1 MLFAAFF
8 CAAVLLLFAITYIY
22 ATKYAAQGE
31 IAEIEVEF
39 ARMVGE
45 ARVSQ
50 YALLPDMIAKRL
62 RERGSE
68 HSIYLL
74 QDRFGHKLAGNM
86 PAMTPVEGGVRL
98 NRPDKDK
105 KPYVVASGHTL
116 ENGDFL
122 LIGED
127 LVLLEDMDA
136 VLIRSFS
143 VSIAATVLLALVCGL
158 LISRNV
164 LRRVASVSATSR
176 SIIAGDMSTRIP
188 LRGVDDE
195 FDHLAKS
202 VNDMLER
209 IEDLMQHTQQ
219 VANDIAH
226 DLRTPLTRLRQRLDR
241 ARRRDPA
248 DDVRH
253 EVLDRSI
260 EEVDAIL
267 NTFSALLRIAQ
278 IQAGGTVS
286 STNLVDLSQLLESI
300 SEDFVPAARD
310 GGRTL
315 HARIAAHLTVNGD
328 RELLTQMVVNLL
340 DNAIL
345 HSTPGAQI
353 SVTAQQIAGAPQL
366 VIADTGQG
374 IPQEERAKVFR
385 PFYRIEPSRQ
395 AEGSGLGLSLVA
407 AIVNQHRASI
417 SLEDNLPGL
426 RVVVVFPSSSGIP
439 ARFDAGENDGT
450 GQQLTLRRDAMVIE
464 DALTQEPARD

>member
-8 CAAVLLLFAITYIY
+8 CAAVLLLFGITYVY
-22 ATKYAAQGE
+22 ATKYATQGE

-39 ARMVGE
+39 ARLVGE

-68 HSIYLL
+68 HSFYLL
-74 QDRFGHKLAGNM
+74 QDRFGRKLAGNM
-86 PAMTPVEGGVRL
+86 ATMRPIEGGVRL

-127 LVLLEDMDA
+127 LVLLEEMDA

-143 VSIAATVLLALVCGL
+143 VSIAATVLIALVCGL

-164 LRRVASVSATSR
+164 LRRVAAVSATSR

-248 DDVRH
+248 DDARH

-267 NTFSALLRIAQ
+267 STFTALLRIAQ

-286 STNLVDLSQLLESI
+286 SANLVDLSQLLESI
-300 SEDFVPAARD
+300 GEDFVPAARD

-315 HARIAAHLTVNGD
+315 HARIAPNLTVNGD

-353 SVTAQQIAGAPQL
+353 SVTAQQIAGAPQI
-366 VIADTGQG
+366 VIADTGRG
-374 IPQEERAKVFR
+374 IPPEERAKVFR

-407 AIVNQHRASI
+407 AVVKQHRASI

-426 RVVVVFPSSSGIP
+426 RVVVVFPPSAGLQP
-439 ARFDAGENDGT
+439 KFDADVNDGT
-450 GQQLTLRRDAMVIE
+450 GEQLTLRRDAVVIE
-464 DALTQEPARD
+464 DALTQGPARD

>member
-1 MLFAAFF
+1 
-8 CAAVLLLFAITYIY
+8 
-22 ATKYAAQGE
+22 
-31 IAEIEVEF
+31 
-39 ARMVGE
+39 
-45 ARVSQ
+45 
-50 YALLPDMIAKRL
+50 
-62 RERGSE
+62 
-68 HSIYLL
+68 
-74 QDRFGHKLAGNM
+74 
-86 PAMTPVEGGVRL
+86 
-98 NRPDKDK
+98 
-105 KPYVVASGHTL
+105 
-116 ENGDFL
+116 
-122 LIGED
+122 
-127 LVLLEDMDA
+127 
-136 VLIRSFS
+136 
-143 VSIAATVLLALVCGL
+143 
-158 LISRNV
+158 
-164 LRRVASVSATSR
+164 
-176 SIIAGDMSTRIP
+176 
-188 LRGVDDE
+188 
-195 FDHLAKS
+195 
-202 VNDMLER
+202 MLER

-248 DDVRH
+248 DDARH

-267 NTFSALLRIAQ
+267 NTFTALLRIAQ

-286 STNLVDLSQLLESI
+286 STNPVDLSQLLESI
-300 SEDFVPAARD
+300 SEDFVPAARH

-353 SVTAQQIAGAPQL
+353 SVTAQQIAGAPQI

-374 IPQEERAKVFR
+374 IPVEERAKVFR

-417 SLEDNLPGL
+417 RLEDNLPGL
-426 RVVVVFPSSSGIP
+426 RVVVAFPH
-439 ARFDAGENDGT
+439 
-450 GQQLTLRRDAMVIE
+450 
-464 DALTQEPARD
+464 

>member
-1 MLFAAFF
+1 
-8 CAAVLLLFAITYIY
+8 
-22 ATKYAAQGE
+22 
-31 IAEIEVEF
+31 
-39 ARMVGE
+39 MVAE

-68 HSIYLL
+68 HDIFLL
-74 QDRFGHKLAGNM
+74 QDRFGHKLAGNI
-86 PAMTPVEGGVRL
+86 ATMTPIDGGVRL
-98 NRPDKDK
+98 NRPDRDK
-105 KPYVVASGHTL
+105 QPYVVASGHTL

-127 LVLLEDMDA
+127 LVLLQEMDA
-136 VLIRSFS
+136 VLIRSFG
-143 VSIAATVLLALVCGL
+143 VSIAATVLIALVCGL

-248 DDVRH
+248 DDTRH

-267 NTFSALLRIAQ
+267 NTFTALLRIAQ
-278 IQAGGTVS
+278 IQAGGRVS
-286 STNLVDLSQLLESI
+286 SINQVDLSQLLESI

-315 HARIAAHLTVNGD
+315 HARIAPNLTVNGD
-328 RELLTQMVVNLL
+328 RQLLTQMVVNLL

-353 SVTAQQIAGAPQL
+353 SVTAEQSAGAPQI

-374 IPQEERAKVFR
+374 IPREERAKVFR
-385 PFYRIEPSRQ
+385 PFYRIEPSRT

-407 AIVNQHRASI
+407 AIVKQHRASI

-426 RVVVVFPSSSGIP
+426 RVVVAFPSSDGLP
-439 ARFDAGENDGT
+439 AKSDSDMSDGRGE
-450 GQQLTLRRDAMVIE
+450 QLPSRRDAIVI
-464 DALTQEPARD
+464 DGALTQGPARE